1 MSKVNDLSSRLLRSP
16 LLWGAAISFLFFALI
31 HGRVITDATVIRYL
45 AGHWVEYVEVV
56 MFGVGLA
63 ALAIKWLDLFRQRS
77 VIGDGLLSAV
87 PEGGQEPTEAARL
100 AASLPS
106 VEERDGYLP
115 RRLREALDLVVR
127 TGSADG
133 LQDHLKYLS
142 DLDAARAAQSYGLV
156 RFVIWAIPIMGFLG
170 TVIGITVAIASLSP
184 TQLENISG
192 VVAGLGTAFDTTATA
207 LALSMVLM
215 FMQFVIDRYEQ
226 ALLGEVD
233 QAAWVALAGRFQ
245 SVEVVDDGTSLAIA
259 RLGEAVGRSSTR
271 LIEAQEQSW
280 RALEQS
286 AAENVEKA
294 FAVAAARLQTTLS
307 SSLDVTLAKWSDSLV
322 KAQTELASTREDRWT
337 NAAESMAAAMRS
349 FEQHQKTLAGQA
361 ELLGKVV
368 DATHNVA
375 ALERALDNNLSALTD
390 SGRFEET
397 LATLATAVQLLAARA
412 QDASIESRRVDLQ
425 VSARGKAA

>member
-1 MSKVNDLSSRLLRSP
+1 MSKVNDLSNRLIRSP
-16 LLWGAAISFLFFALI
+16 LLWGSAISFLFFALI
-31 HGRVITDATVIRYL
+31 HGGVITDANVIRYL

-63 ALAIKWLDLFRQRS
+63 ALAIKGADLVRQRAVVS
-77 VIGDGLLSAV
+77 DELLEAI
-87 PEGGQEPTEAARL
+87 PEGGQEPAEAERLTEALSTAQGR
-100 AASLPS
+100 
-106 VEERDGYLP
+106 EGYLP

-127 TGSADG
+127 TGSADD

-184 TQLENISG
+184 TELENISG

-233 QAAWVALAGRFQ
+233 QAAWAALAGRFQ
-245 SVEVVDDGTSLAIA
+245 SVEVADDGTSLAIA

-286 AAENVEKA
+286 AAENIEKA
-294 FAVAAARLQTTLS
+294 FAETAGRLQSTLS
-307 SSLDVTLAKWSDSLV
+307 HSLDSTLAKWSESLV
-322 KAQTELASTREDRWT
+322 KAQAELASTREDRWT
-337 NAAESMAAAMRS
+337 AAAESMAAAMRS

-368 DATHNVA
+368 DAAHNVA
-375 ALERALDNNLSALTD
+375 ALERALDNNLATLAG

-397 LATLATAVQLLAARA
+397 IATLAAAVQLLAARA
-412 QDASIESRRVDLQ
+412 QDASVEPRRVDLL